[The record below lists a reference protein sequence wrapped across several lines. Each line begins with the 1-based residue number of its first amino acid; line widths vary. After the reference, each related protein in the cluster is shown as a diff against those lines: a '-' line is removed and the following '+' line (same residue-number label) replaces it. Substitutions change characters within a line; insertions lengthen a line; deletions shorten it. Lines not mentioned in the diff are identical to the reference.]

1 MQKNKNIYDIAML
14 FTKTTLPRQKNLPW
28 STLPENTILS
38 TLWIMNLWKFYTT
51 VAKIID
57 ILVADIIIISVSHIS
72 TIL

>member
-38 TLWIMNLWKFYTT
+38 TL
-51 VAKIID
+51 
-57 ILVADIIIISVSHIS
+57 
-72 TIL
+72 